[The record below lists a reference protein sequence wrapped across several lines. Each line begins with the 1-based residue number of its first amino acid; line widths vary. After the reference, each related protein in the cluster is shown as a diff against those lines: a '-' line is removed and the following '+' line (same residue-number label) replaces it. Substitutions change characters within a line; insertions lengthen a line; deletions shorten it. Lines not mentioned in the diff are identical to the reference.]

1 MRIHRLVA
9 AVALSLTACGGNGG
23 GGSSPL
29 TISGAWERYVRVD
42 CAKGHECRDSYP
54 GADADFVYDY
64 GVSVADC
71 TTELQDPEF
80 AAAVS
85 SYEAAAAD
93 GRLSYDAGKAKT
105 CFDAWA
111 AQGCAAYWDGVDPS
125 PVCDTIFTGTVPRG
139 GACTIPDECVSATC
153 DVPSMTCA

>member
-1 MRIHRLVA
+1 VRIHRLVA
-9 AVALSLTACGGNGG
+9 AVALALTACGGNGG

-80 AAAVS
+80 AAAVN

-111 AQGCAAYWDGVDPS
+111 AQGCAAYWRRRRPEPGLRHDLHRVPVAARAARAPS
-125 PVCDTIFTGTVPRG
+125 PTSASAPR
-139 GACTIPDECVSATC
+139 A
-153 DVPSMTCA
+153 PSRR